1 MKLTI
6 PIDAIPQK
14 GASFGKGHAHKP
26 DAIRKYQADF
36 TLMVRSLIR
45 GHEKFTG
52 AVKVELNIRRNKKS
66 PLAKNFGDVDN
77 LAKPILDAITATG
90 AVWLDD
96 RQIVDLRIIK
106 AAAPEPSVEIS
117 IEEAINERN

>member
-1 MKLTI
+1 MTI

-14 GASFGKGHAHKP
+14 GASFGKGHAHNP

-36 TLMVRSLIR
+36 TLMVRSQIR

-77 LAKPILDAITATG
+77 LAKPILDAITQTG

-96 RQIVDLRIIK
+96 RQIIDLHVIK
-106 AAAPEPSVEIS
+106 AVAAAPEPSVEIS
-117 IEEAINERN
+117 IEEISND